1 MLVDDSNRGLGIWN
15 VRKTGTVMWRCNFRP
30 KRNPCKA
37 LVSQSGEKFIEHHP
51 HTCKS
56 KEHLKINVLLSAR
69 AKKVALENIKEPAL
83 KIVEPL
89 IVETLEKN
97 PEWNPVDPD
106 VLARAVARVKSKG
119 IPRNPNHLSRG
130 VQLFLQVQ
138 FGKNGKKFSHV
149 FRAN

>member
-51 HTCKS
+51 HACKS
-56 KEHLKINVLLSAR
+56 KEHPKINVLLSAR

-83 KIVEPL
+83 KFVEPL
-89 IVETLEKN
+89 IVEIPCRFGTSDSNFLHLDKVSNFFNETL
-97 PEWNPVDPD
+97 
-106 VLARAVARVKSKG
+106 
-119 IPRNPNHLSRG
+119 IFPN
-130 VQLFLQVQ
+130 FL
-138 FGKNGKKFSHV
+138 KRKF
-149 FRAN
+149 

>member
-1 MLVDDSNRGLGIWN
+1 MLIDDSNRGLGIWN

-119 IPRNPNHLSRG
+119 IPRNPNHL
-130 VQLFLQVQ
+130 F
-138 FGKNGKKFSHV
+138 F
-149 FRAN
+149 